1 MKKFLSLI
9 IAIGLLHT
17 CLHAQLLEEKN
28 KFTYGDTLRGM
39 LSPLRACYDINY
51 YHLDVKFDI
60 DKKFISGSNLFKF
73 TATQDFKKLQFDLY
87 ANLKVEKV
95 IYKGE
100 ELPYKRE
107 YNAVF
112 VTFPKTIRKGGKEEF
127 TVYYSGNPTIA
138 KNAPWDGGV
147 VYAKD
152 TVSNTP
158 WVATACEGAGA
169 SIWWPNKDHLSDE
182 VDSMLI
188 SISVPKGL
196 KDVSNGRLR
205 KVTDLGDGYT
215 RFDWFV
221 ANPINNYDVAANIA
235 DYTEFTDTYNG
246 EKGKL
251 DLDYWVL
258 PSDLE
263 KAKKQ

>member
-1 MKKFLSLI
+1 M
-9 IAIGLLHT
+9 
-17 CLHAQLLEEKN
+17 
-28 KFTYGDTLRGM
+28 Y
-39 LSPLRACYDINY
+39 
-51 YHLDVKFDI
+51 
-60 DKKFISGSNLFKF
+60 
-73 TATQDFKKLQFDLY
+73 TQD
-87 ANLKVEKV
+87 
-95 IYKGE
+95 
-100 ELPYKRE
+100 
-107 YNAVF
+107 
-112 VTFPKTIRKGGKEEF
+112 TTGK
-127 TVYYSGNPTIA
+127 
-138 KNAPWDGGV
+138 
-147 VYAKD
+147 
-152 TVSNTP
+152 P
-158 WVATACEGAGA
+158 WVATACEGVGA

-182 VDSMLI
+182 VDSMMI
-188 SISVPKGL
+188 SISVPTGL

-263 KAKKQ
+263 KAKKQFAANVKPYAKIV